1 MTSADPIATPGIPAG
16 VYGCVRT
23 RGLVPLLIRAVT
35 GSPYDHAFVV
45 IGDGRIVEAE
55 PGGVRIRDITEY
67 AGYRM
72 ILNAAEPMT
81 DAQRAQVTV
90 FAADLRGERYNWGAD
105 TVDGLAALGI
115 RWRILGRLARAR
127 RSVMC
132 SELVAE
138 AGRSAGLDWLCGQA
152 DPSQVVPGMLAKRID
167 DQAWPTTT
175 P

>member
-1 MTSADPIATPGIPAG
+1 VTSADTIATPGIPAG

-23 RGLVPLLIRAVT
+23 RGLVPLLIRTAT

-67 AGYRM
+67 AGCRIAY
-72 ILNAAEPMT
+72 NTAEPVNGT
-81 DAQRAQVTV
+81 QRAQVAA
-90 FAADLRGERYNWGAD
+90 FATNLRGERYNWGAD

-132 SELVAE
+132 SELIAE
-138 AGRSAGLDWLCGQA
+138 AGRSAGLDWLCGQV
-152 DPSQVVPGMLAKRID
+152 DPSRVVPGMLAKRI
-167 DQAWPTTT
+167 ANKGWG
-175 P
+175 